1 MITVTLGTASFQF
14 DRAIS
19 WLSSLLERGV
29 ISEPVFVQY
38 GVSDVSELM
47 KYSLVTAE
55 SVLEPKPL
63 FALLDASRLVISHA
77 GQGSTRMLAA
87 RGARFVLLPRL
98 KRYAEH
104 VDDHQL
110 WFVESVKELGVQHC
124 LSLKEL
130 EQAILQP
137 PPRFPKQLFNEPK
150 LANHLLAVYPAK
162 TLTAMST

>member
-1 MITVTLGTASFQF
+1 MITMTLGTASFQF
-14 DRAIS
+14 NRAIT
-19 WLSSLLERGV
+19 WLSMILDRGM

-38 GVSDVSELM
+38 GISDVSPLT

-63 FALLDASRLVISHA
+63 AALVDASRLVISHA

-87 RGARFVLLPRL
+87 RGASFVLLPRL
-98 KRYAEH
+98 KCYAEH

-110 WFVESVKELGVQHC
+110 WFAQTVEELGVQCC
-124 LSLKEL
+124 LSLEDL
-130 EQAILQP
+130 EQAIVQP
-137 PPRFPKQLFNEPK
+137 PPRFQKQLFDSPK
-150 LANHLLAVYPAK
+150 LTNHLLAVHPAE

>member
-1 MITVTLGTASFQF
+1 MITMTLGTASFQF
-14 DRAIS
+14 NRAIN

-38 GVSDVSELM
+38 GVSDVSPLM
-47 KYSLVTAE
+47 QYSLVTAE
-55 SVLEPKPL
+55 SVLEPQPL

-104 VDDHQL
+104 IDDHQL
-110 WFVESVKELGVQHC
+110 WFAETVKELGVQHC
-124 LSLKEL
+124 LSLKAL
-130 EQAILQP
+130 EQAVLQP
-137 PPRFPKQLFNEPK
+137 PPCFQKHLFSEPK
-150 LANHLLAVYPAK
+150 LVNHLLEVYPAQS
-162 TLTAMST
+162 LTAMSI